1 MRCQTTPPVSDQGLT
16 LEKIGNG
23 HWKPNRPFGIRVYS
37 TPDGTKA
44 TVQYLTF
51 SSRIE
56 AKQYLRTCLR
66 PGARVIYRQEKKD
79 LNGQFVG
86 ERIIA
91 VARLSGK
98 KEFALIRGV
107 RLNYYFIGSSSSAA
121 AIQVEE
127 LIEEQ

>member
-1 MRCQTTPPVSDQGLT
+1 M
-16 LEKIGNG
+16 
-23 HWKPNRPFGIRVYS
+23 
-37 TPDGTKA
+37 
-44 TVQYLTF
+44 
-51 SSRIE
+51 
-56 AKQYLRTCLR
+56 R

-107 RLNYYFIGSSSSAA
+107 RLNYYFIGSSSLAA